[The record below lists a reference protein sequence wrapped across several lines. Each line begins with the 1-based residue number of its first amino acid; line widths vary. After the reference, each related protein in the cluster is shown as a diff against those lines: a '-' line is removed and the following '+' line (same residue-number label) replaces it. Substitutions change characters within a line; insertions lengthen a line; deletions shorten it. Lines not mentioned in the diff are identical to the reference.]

1 MKAVSMKTMK
11 VLKVQAAAMKVMKAM
26 KIVKVQSMKAV
37 KKDDAV
43 VDSTQVESVP
53 MKKVGTPAAKAMKSI
68 LKRPAAAAPAAL
80 RRPAAAPGTGSVV
93 SANPIVSALSEE
105 EIMVMRSRA
114 LAAMDA
120 LRKSYPSRFVDR
132 SAAAGGPLRTG
143 PDGVKPKAKAGFSAK
158 AKQQA
163 AAIVKRAKDR
173 QEKFSHLAPP
183 RGAVLQGQRSMLE
196 RIKVL
201 KTTGDGY
208 KQAAQ
213 TFLDWI
219 DQEQLRVPSVRQT
232 GLAMLEYL
240 DGLFLDGKGLGAIG
254 TARAALLH
262 IMPELQRHPDL
273 VERLKDVQTS
283 WERRAPEPTRI
294 PLPKYAAFA
303 IIGRTAQRGK
313 TEEALGNCL
322 QLRGYLRPSD
332 LRRLKVKS
340 LVKPSTVPTP
350 GMGQFYGLVLNE
362 SQVKDPVPGK
372 TGEYNESLLLDLP
385 DEIWLGQALDRLCK
399 GRDPEDSMFSF
410 SATGYAN
417 QMRKSADECR
427 LSDMGVTPYLWR
439 HTGPSIDFLEKRH
452 LETDIK
458 RRARWGS
465 DSSLRRYQKATL
477 ALRQASKVPTAILQ
491 YGKDVE
497 KSLAQYMFGLAAL
510 PQPTWNL

>member
-1 MKAVSMKTMK
+1 MKTMK

-43 VDSTQVESVP
+43 VDSTQVEPVP
-53 MKKVGTPAAKAMKSI
+53 MKVGTPAAKAMKSI

-132 SAAAGGPLRTG
+132 SVAVGGPLRTG
-143 PDGVKPKAKAGFSAK
+143 PDGGKPKAKAGFSAK

-303 IIGRTAQRGK
+303 IIGRTSQRGK
-313 TEEALGNCL
+313 IEEALGNCL

-340 LVKPSTVPTP
+340 LVKPSAVPTP
-350 GMGQFYGLVLNE
+350 WMGQFYGLVLNE

-385 DEIWLGQALDRLCK
+385 DEIWLGQALDRLCE

-417 QMRKSADECR
+417 EMRKSADECR
-427 LSDMGVTPYLWR
+427 LSDMGGTPYLWR
-439 HTGPSIDFLEKRH
+439 HTGPSIDFLEKRR